1 MKKIKLGELL
11 HIRRGTSLS
20 GKYYASTGD
29 KIRLTLGNFNY
40 PRGGFK
46 PNTSKTNLY
55 FVGDIKPEFVL
66 NEGDII
72 TPLTEQVPGLLGE
85 TARIPESNKYIQSG
99 DIGLVIIDDQS
110 RLSNAFAYYLL
121 SSDIIKNQLMVS
133 AQQTKIR
140 HTTPEKIIDCYA
152 LLPEYKLQI
161 AISSLL
167 DNLNQKITINRKIND
182 NLMQMASMAFMHY
195 FFTRTPN
202 GTLGN
207 IIIEHPKSNIQVGE
221 AQNSNGNVPFFTSGD
236 SILKWDTVLVDD
248 RCCYLN
254 TGGNADV
261 KFYVGKAAYSTDA
274 WCISGKDDLS
284 DYLYLLLHAI
294 KLELNKKYFQG
305 TGLKHLQKPLLKDRP
320 IYIPTTQELN
330 AFNAQIKPMLTKISD
345 NIRENQRLMSIRDW
359 LLPLLMNG
367 QATVEA

>member
-55 FVGDIKPEFVL
+55 FVGDIKPEFIL

-99 DIGLVIIDDQS
+99 DIGLVIIDDLS

-121 SSDIIKNQLMVS
+121 SSDIIKNQLMAG

-182 NLMQMASMAFMHY
+182 NLEQKY
-195 FFTRTPN
+195 GLFTIIGLLNSIFPTKTAILIVLPEGKWY
-202 GTLGN
+202 GT
-207 IIIEHPKSNIQVGE
+207 
-221 AQNSNGNVPFFTSGD
+221 
-236 SILKWDTVLVDD
+236 
-248 RCCYLN
+248 
-254 TGGNADV
+254 
-261 KFYVGKAAYSTDA
+261 
-274 WCISGKDDLS
+274 
-284 DYLYLLLHAI
+284 
-294 KLELNKKYFQG
+294 
-305 TGLKHLQKPLLKDRP
+305 
-320 IYIPTTQELN
+320 
-330 AFNAQIKPMLTKISD
+330 
-345 NIRENQRLMSIRDW
+345 MS
-359 LLPLLMNG
+359 
-367 QATVEA
+367 